1 MSIFLL
7 ILKIIGIVL
16 ASILGLILLLLLLI
30 LFVPIRYKG
39 RVIKKDEE
47 ENNLSALFKVTFLLH
62 FINVRVLF
70 PSDELLRVRVALFKV
85 FPKKKKEDV
94 PEEEKKP
101 ADEKPPAEEKPP
113 IEEPPTEA
121 PPEKEEKPEEI
132 KEPEP
137 SDKPEVPDVIEK
149 PEEPEESEDNE
160 DIEDEPRLDKFFKK
174 LTDFFLNIKDRIE
187 AIKAKICDII
197 DNIEYYKK
205 VLSSKTFERAFDKA
219 KYNIFKIIKYLKP
232 RKIKGYVN
240 YGDPDKPDS
249 VGMMFGAYS
258 VFYPLI
264 GNKLYLNPYFD
275 RKTLEADVLLK
286 GHFNLFTILVIAL
299 KAYFDK
305 DIKRVIKLLKREKI
319 NGRK

>member
-16 ASILGLILLLLLLI
+16 ASILGLILLVLLLI

-62 FINVRVLF
+62 LINVRVLF
-70 PSDELLRVRVALFKV
+70 PSDELLRVRVSLFKV
-85 FPKKKKEDV
+85 FPKKKKE
-94 PEEEKKP
+94 EEKP
-101 ADEKPPAEEKPP
+101 ETEEKPP
-113 IEEPPTEA
+113 IEEPTTEA
-121 PPEKEEKPEEI
+121 PPGKEEKPEEI

-137 SDKPEVPDVIEK
+137 SEKPEVLEVIEK
-149 PEEPEESEDNE
+149 PEEPEEFEDNE

-187 AIKAKICDII
+187 GIKAKICDII

-219 KYNIFKIIKYLKP
+219 KYNIFKILKYLKP

-264 GNKLYLNPYFD
+264 GNKLSFNPYFD

-299 KAYFDK
+299 KVYFDK